1 VINRKYITTDFQ
13 RTVEST
19 FEKFLLT
26 NGEYFTQPFIYYQKL
41 LI

>member
-19 FEKFLLT
+19 FEKFLLMENISHSHLYIT
-26 NGEYFTQPFIYYQKL
+26 KNCW
-41 LI
+41 